1 MVKKINGISPAEER
15 VCQLLVE
22 GLSYQEIANIL
33 NVKLITVKKQAE
45 SVMHKFNLKN
55 NVSLAVFY
63 YKNYMEGKEMPLEE
77 YSYEEVESGRSETLV
92 KALEK
97 MEKLK
102 EGLNRALTVLQ
113 DIIDTDKYNLDE
125 DRAYIEDE
133 LEEIKK
139 YVQSE

>member
-1 MVKKINGISPAEER
+1 MVKKIDGISPAEER

-97 MEKLK
+97 IERL
-102 EGLNRALTVLQ
+102 EAGLNKALFVIQ
-113 DIIDTDKYNLDE
+113 EIIDADMYNLDE
-125 DRAYIEDE
+125 DRAYIETE

-139 YVQSE
+139 YVQPE